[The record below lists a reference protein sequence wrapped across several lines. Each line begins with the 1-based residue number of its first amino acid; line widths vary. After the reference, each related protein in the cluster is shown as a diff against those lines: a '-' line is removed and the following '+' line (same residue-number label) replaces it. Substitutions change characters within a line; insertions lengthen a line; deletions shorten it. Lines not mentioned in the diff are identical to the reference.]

1 MSPDDLSMSRA
12 GGGRSV
18 TDVSAV
24 GLKRRKGD
32 FHAARDIVGDALA
45 AATAALDALGA
56 FWGGDEDGHKFYE
69 GTAGHKGYE
78 AATSEIRRHVGNI
91 VEGFTRLGD
100 DVDVSG
106 ANIQVADF
114 ATIEGLMKTV
124 YAGELSVPTTK
135 AEFA

>member
-1 MSPDDLSMSRA
+1 M
-12 GGGRSV
+12 
-18 TDVSAV
+18 
-24 GLKRRKGD
+24 
-32 FHAARDIVGDALA
+32 
-45 AATAALDALGA
+45 
-56 FWGGDEDGHKFYE
+56 
-69 GTAGHKGYE
+69 
-78 AATSEIRRHVGNI
+78 
-91 VEGFTRLGD
+91 EGFTRLGD